1 MGGYAKRQ
9 EADVGI
15 MDEANE
21 LKDKATEAASDDAT
35 VDKVAD
41 KADDA
46 TGGKVSDQIDKGA
59 EMAKEKNDNLG
70 E

>member
-1 MGGYAKRQ
+1 MGGYAERR

-15 MDEANE
+15 MDEANK

-41 KADDA
+41 KADEA
-46 TGGKVSDQIDKGA
+46 TGGKFSDQIDKGA
-59 EMAKEKNDNLG
+59 EKAKEKNDNLG